1 MKSCIHFIRHGITE
15 GIVNKWYYGNVD
27 LPLIDEGIKELNEFK
42 AQGIYPD
49 VKNASC
55 YTSGML
61 RANQTFEVIYGN
73 SNYEVIDNLKEISFG
88 DWECKTFEEIKA
100 LEGFE
105 LWVNDKSGTF
115 TFPGGDSP
123 LGFYERVS
131 KGLDK
136 LLENHFKLES
146 TCKSNPSGGDAT
158 SIAVCHG
165 GVISVCMCQLL
176 KEPKDTFWQWTPKP
190 GRGYSVYLENGK
202 AVDYKPL

>member
-49 VKNASC
+49 AKNASC

-105 LWVNDKSGTF
+105 LG
-115 TFPGGDSP
+115 
-123 LGFYERVS
+123 
-131 KGLDK
+131 
-136 LLENHFKLES
+136 
-146 TCKSNPSGGDAT
+146 
-158 SIAVCHG
+158 
-165 GVISVCMCQLL
+165 
-176 KEPKDTFWQWTPKP
+176 
-190 GRGYSVYLENGK
+190 
-202 AVDYKPL
+202 

>member
-49 VKNASC
+49 AKNASC

-131 KGLDK
+131 KGIDN
-136 LLENHFKLES
+136 LL
-146 TCKSNPSGGDAT
+146 
-158 SIAVCHG
+158 
-165 GVISVCMCQLL
+165 
-176 KEPKDTFWQWTPKP
+176 
-190 GRGYSVYLENGK
+190 
-202 AVDYKPL
+202 